1 MEVILLER
9 INKLG
14 QMGEVV
20 KVRNGYGRNYLI
32 PQGKALSASKAALAD
47 FEKRRVQL
55 EARNLELK
63 GEAEKLAETVQGRMI
78 VQIRQAGEVG
88 NLFGSVSSRDI
99 AAALTADGVSVD
111 FRQVLLEQPI
121 KTSGLHEVT
130 VALHPEVEVTVTVN
144 VARTAEE
151 AEIQAGKAAP
161 AADEE
166 EVEASD
172 AADED
177 DDDLEAQIMAIR

>member
-32 PQGKALSASKAALAD
+32 PQGKALNATKSAMAD
-47 FEKRRVQL
+47 FETRRVQL

-63 GEAEKLAETVQGRMI
+63 GEAQQLAKSVEGRSV
-78 VQIRQAGEVG
+78 VQIRQAGEAG
-88 NLFGSVSSRDI
+88 NLFGSVTARDI
-99 AAALTADGVSVD
+99 AAALSADGVSVD
-111 FRQVLLEQPI
+111 HHQVRLEQPI
-121 KTSGLHEVT
+121 KTSGIHPVI
-130 VALHPEVEVTVTVN
+130 VALHPEVEVTITVN

-151 AEIQAGKAAP
+151 ADIAAGKAAP
-161 AADEE
+161 ATDDDDLTEVDDAD
-166 EVEASD
+166 
-172 AADED
+172 D
-177 DDDLEAQIMAIR
+177 DDDLEAQILAIR

>member
-9 INKLG
+9 IHKLG

-20 KVRNGYGRNYLI
+20 KVRNGFGRNYLI
-32 PQGKALSASKAALAD
+32 PQGKALNATKAAMAD

-63 GEAEKLAETVQGRMI
+63 AEAQKLAASVDGRSV
-78 VQIRQAGEVG
+78 VQIRQAGEAG
-88 NLFGSVSSRDI
+88 NLFGSVSARDI
-99 AAALTADGVSVD
+99 AAALTADGVSID
-111 FRQVLLEQPI
+111 HHQIRLDQPI
-121 KTSGLHEVT
+121 KTSGLHPVI

-161 AADEE
+161 PAEEDEAE
-166 EVEASD
+166 LAEA
-172 AADED
+172 ED
-177 DDDLEAQIMAIR
+177 DDDLEAQILAIR

>member
-9 INKLG
+9 IHKLG

-20 KVRNGYGRNYLI
+20 KVRNGFGRNYLI
-32 PQGKALSASKAALAD
+32 PQGKALNATKSARAD

-63 GEAEKLAETVQGRMI
+63 GEAQKLAQTVDGRSI
-78 VQIRQAGEVG
+78 IQIRQAGEAG
-88 NLFGSVSSRDI
+88 NLFGSVTARDI
-99 AAALTADGVSVD
+99 AAALTADGLSVD
-111 FRQVLLEQPI
+111 HNQVRLEQPI
-121 KTSGLHEVT
+121 KTSGLHKVI

-151 AEIQAGKAAP
+151 ADIAAGKAAP
-161 AADEE
+161 AIEDDETELDVAD
-166 EVEASD
+166 
-172 AADED
+172 D
-177 DDDLEAQIMAIR
+177 DDDLEAQILAIR

>member
-9 INKLG
+9 IHKLG

-20 KVRNGYGRNYLI
+20 KVRNGFGRNYLI
-32 PQGKALSASKAALAD
+32 PQGKALNATKAALAD

-63 GEAEKLAETVQGRMI
+63 AEAQKLAASVDGRSV
-78 VQIRQAGEVG
+78 VQIRQAGEAG
-88 NLFGSVSSRDI
+88 NLFGSVSARDI
-99 AAALTADGVSVD
+99 AAALTADGVSID
-111 FRQVLLEQPI
+111 HHQIRLEQPI
-121 KTSGLHEVT
+121 KTSGLHPVI

-144 VARTAEE
+144 VARTPEE

-161 AADEE
+161 AVDEDETEVAD
-166 EVEASD
+166 A
-172 AADED
+172 ED
-177 DDDLEAQIMAIR
+177 DDDLEAQILAIR

>member
-9 INKLG
+9 IHKLG

-20 KVRNGYGRNYLI
+20 KVRNGFGRNYLI
-32 PQGKALSASKAALAD
+32 PQGKALNATKAALAD

-63 GEAEKLAETVQGRMI
+63 AEAQKLAASVDGRTV
-78 VQIRQAGEVG
+78 VQIRQAGEAG
-88 NLFGSVSSRDI
+88 NLFGSVSARDI
-99 AAALTADGVSVD
+99 ATALTADGVSID
-111 FRQVLLEQPI
+111 HHQIRLEQPI
-121 KTSGLHEVT
+121 KTSGLHPVI

-144 VARTAEE
+144 VARTLEE

-161 AADEE
+161 AVDEDETEVAD
-166 EVEASD
+166 A
-172 AADED
+172 ED
-177 DDDLEAQIMAIR
+177 DDDLEAQILAIR

>member
-9 INKLG
+9 IHKLG

-32 PQGKALSASKAALAD
+32 PQGKALNASKAALAD

-63 GEAEKLAETVQGRMI
+63 TEAQKLAATVDGRSV
-78 VQIRQAGEVG
+78 VQIRQAGEAG
-88 NLFGSVSSRDI
+88 NLFGSVTSRDV
-99 AAALTADGVSVD
+99 AAALTDDGVSID
-111 FRQVLLEQPI
+111 YHQIRLEQPI
-121 KTSGLHEVT
+121 KTSGLHAVV
-130 VALHPEVEVTVTVN
+130 VALHPEVEVTITVN
-144 VARTAEE
+144 VARSAEE
-151 AEIQAGKAAP
+151 AEIQAGRAAP
-161 AADEE
+161 AAEDDGT
-166 EVEASD
+166 EVDDSD
-172 AADED
+172 D

>member
-9 INKLG
+9 IHKLG

-20 KVRNGYGRNYLI
+20 KVRNGFGRNYLI
-32 PQGKALSASKAALAD
+32 PQGKALNATKAALAD

-63 GEAEKLAETVQGRMI
+63 AEAQKLAASVDGRSV
-78 VQIRQAGEVG
+78 VQIRQAGEAG
-88 NLFGSVSSRDI
+88 NLFGSVSARDI
-99 AAALTADGVSVD
+99 AAALTADGVSID
-111 FRQVLLEQPI
+111 HHQIRLEQPI
-121 KTSGLHEVT
+121 KTSGLHPVI

-161 AADEE
+161 AVDEDE
-166 EVEASD
+166 TEVAEA
-172 AADED
+172 ED
-177 DDDLEAQIMAIR
+177 DDDLEAQILAIR

>member
-9 INKLG
+9 VHKLG

-20 KVRNGYGRNYLI
+20 KVRSGYGRNYLI
-32 PQGKALSASKAALAD
+32 PQGKALNASKAALAD

-63 GEAEKLAETVQGRMI
+63 AEAQKLAETVEGRSVM
-78 VQIRQAGEVG
+78 QIRQAGEAG
-88 NLFGSVSSRDI
+88 NLFGSVSARDI
-99 AAALTADGVSVD
+99 AAALTEDGVSID
-111 FRQVLLEQPI
+111 YHQIRLEQPI
-121 KTSGLHEVT
+121 KTSGLHEVI

-144 VARTAEE
+144 VARTVEE

-161 AADEE
+161 AAEDEE
-166 EVEASD
+166 AEA
-172 AADED
+172 AEAED

>member
-9 INKLG
+9 IHKLG

-20 KVRNGYGRNYLI
+20 KVRNGFGRNYLI
-32 PQGKALSASKAALAD
+32 PQGKALNATKAAMAD

-63 GEAEKLAETVQGRMI
+63 AEAQKLAASVDGRSV
-78 VQIRQAGEVG
+78 VQIRQAGEAG
-88 NLFGSVSSRDI
+88 NLFGSVSARDI
-99 AAALTADGVSVD
+99 AAALTADGVSID
-111 FRQVLLEQPI
+111 HHQIRLDQPI
-121 KTSGLHEVT
+121 KTSGLHPVI

-161 AADEE
+161 PAEEDEAELAEAD
-166 EVEASD
+166 
-172 AADED
+172 D
-177 DDDLEAQIMAIR
+177 DDDLEAQILAIR